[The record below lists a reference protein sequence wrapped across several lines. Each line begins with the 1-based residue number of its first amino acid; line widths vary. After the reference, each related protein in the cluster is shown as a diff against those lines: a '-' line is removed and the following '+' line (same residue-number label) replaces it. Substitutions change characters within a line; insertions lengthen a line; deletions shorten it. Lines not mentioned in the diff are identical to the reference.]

1 MKATMVQ
8 VVSYCAL
15 ACAALVAN
23 FNCVL
28 FFHQEQEPDAVRKL
42 RKF

>member
-1 MKATMVQ
+1 MKETLVQ

-15 ACAALVAN
+15 ACAALIVS
-23 FNCVL
+23 FHCP
-28 FFHQEQEPDAVRKL
+28 FFFYQEKEPEEVRKL